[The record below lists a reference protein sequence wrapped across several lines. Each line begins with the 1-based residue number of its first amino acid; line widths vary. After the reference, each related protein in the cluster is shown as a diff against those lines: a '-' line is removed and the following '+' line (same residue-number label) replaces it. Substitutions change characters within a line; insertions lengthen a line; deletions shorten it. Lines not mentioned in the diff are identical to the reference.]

1 MLGQRCQRSGL
12 LPRLSGAFFMA
23 YCTLGGCSL
32 RSARKIGAPSC
43 CENILGFSHVHGVF
57 AKALSLLSA
66 LWRRAILVLMF
77 SMWKA

>member
-1 MLGQRCQRSGL
+1 MVCWDNGVREVAFCLGCLALFSLHTVR
-12 LPRLSGAFFMA
+12 
-23 YCTLGGCSL
+23 SL

>member
-1 MLGQRCQRSGL
+1 VVCWDNGVREVAFCLGCL
-12 LPRLSGAFFMA
+12 ALF
-23 YCTLGGCSL
+23 SL
-32 RSARKIGAPSC
+32 HTVLARKIGAPSC